1 MAKIYAPNKQY
12 DGISASVA
20 FAKGVGE
27 TDNPALLD
35 WFKGHGYT
43 VEEPQEEKKQDP
55 LNDPPKELGKFDGMD
70 AEQLKAYADEHNI
83 EIGNSTSVNGI
94 LKKITDAEKV
104 TPKEPEKPDGEEGE
118 QEV

>member
-20 FAKGVGE
+20 FTRGVGE
-27 TDNPALLD
+27 SENPALLD
-35 WFKGHGYT
+35 WFKSHGYT

-55 LNDPPKELGKFDGMD
+55 PTKEPGKLDGMD
-70 AEQLKAYADEHNI
+70 AEQLKAYAAEHNI

-94 LKKITDAEKV
+94 LKKIMDAEK
-104 TPKEPEKPDGEEGE
+104 KGE
-118 QEV
+118 